1 MKNASSLLT
10 ALNEP
15 IYELDLDG
23 HVLAAT
29 ASAFELIAEQARA
42 QHGDDFQLDKAD
54 TTFAFASL
62 ISNKERSR
70 FSQAIKR
77 IADSKISQTT
87 LEITILPANALE
99 GGVPMEAKLSVIT
112 GLNGK
117 PAGIALLL
125 RDLSL
130 EKASEAAA
138 NVQGT
143 HLLDLVENVSD
154 ACIVESADGNVE
166 MINDA
171 FCRLFGIKEA
181 PQSMVGIRC
190 AALFETASQATEKRI
205 GPVYFPLDVIPANDQ
220 RDVLDFALTTGEH
233 VVQTTL
239 AVDGETGLA
248 GRMHLFHRATTNTAS
263 PHEKHS
269 AGIVAAQMTLIEKIA
284 RELVVVL
291 EGAAS
296 AALRAEQLDMP
307 GQILQHFQRVEVA
320 ANAAFDT
327 VAGLLDFSRIEGGDI
342 DLTPT
347 TFQLRENIAVLMA
360 NVTPHAEKQ
369 QVQLRL
375 RIEQDVPDNIT
386 GDSARLMLALKNLLD
401 CSLST
406 MPLEHTEGKLSELSL
421 VISPEY
427 EADNQIHLIF
437 SVEPQIRSGK
447 LRPPTPSAV
456 MQLALARQIV
466 RALVNDEEKNEGKN
480 EGKIE
485 SIEKKTGVTYS
496 FTVAFPFSPAKPHK
510 PRPTFVTLSSLPVLI
525 VSSDAD
531 ERKQLAD
538 WMKSWRMLPRE
549 ADNATMAMQLLTR
562 MSQEGHPIPLIVCAN
577 QLPIQDG
584 FMLAFRVK
592 QHPQLKHTA
601 VIMLATGGKPGDA
614 IMCRENGVSAYL
626 RQPVAPQQLN
636 EAITA
641 VIGAQDDNEAT
652 TTLITRHSLRES
664 KKASVLI
671 IDPAN
676 DQAMF
681 AAAGLKKRDYR
692 VVVASVAD
700 EAFTAMVQEEFDVI
714 VVDPDGS
721 GFAEG
726 ADIIDLIRENVTR
739 TGASRP
745 QPKILLATESPPT
758 SVHGFDGFVLKPFA
772 KDSLVLAVA
781 DLLPQP
787 AKP

>member
-23 HVLAAT
+23 NVLAAT
-29 ASAFELIAEQARA
+29 ASAFDLIAEQARA
-42 QHGDDFQLDKAD
+42 QYGNDFQLDKSD
-54 TTFAFASL
+54 MHFAFSSL
-62 ISNKERSR
+62 ISSKERNR
-70 FSQAIKR
+70 FSQTIKR
-77 IADSKISQTT
+77 IADSKINQAT
-87 LEITILPANALE
+87 LEITILSAN
-99 GGVPMEAKLSVIT
+99 GHDGSIPMEAKLSVIT

-125 RDLSL
+125 RDLSM
-130 EKASEAAA
+130 EKANEAAA

-143 HLLDLVENVSD
+143 HLLDLVENVTD
-154 ACIVESADGNVE
+154 ACVVESADGSVE

-171 FCRLFGIKEA
+171 FCRLFGLKEA
-181 PQSMVGIRC
+181 PQSMVGIAC
-190 AALFETASQATEKRI
+190 ATLFETASQATEKRI
-205 GPVYFPLDVIPANDQ
+205 GPVYFPLDVAPGSNQ
-220 RDVLDFALTTGEH
+220 RDVLDFVLSAGERII
-233 VVQTTL
+233 QTTL
-239 AVDGETGLA
+239 AVDGEMGLA
-248 GRMHLFHRATTNTAS
+248 GRMHLFHRAAANAS
-263 PHEKHS
+263 APTEKQS

-284 RELVVVL
+284 RELVQVL

-307 GQILQHFQRVEVA
+307 GQILQHFRRVETA
-320 ANAAFDT
+320 ATSAFDT

-342 DLTPT
+342 TLESAA
-347 TFQLRENIAVLMA
+347 FSLRENVAALMA
-360 NVTPHAEKQ
+360 SVTPHAESQ

-375 RIEQDVPDNIT
+375 RIEQDVPDTIT
-386 GDSARLMLALKNLLD
+386 GDSARLMLALRNLLD
-401 CSLST
+401 SALAT
-406 MPLEHTEGKLSELSL
+406 MPLEHVDGKLSELSL

-427 EADNQIHLIF
+427 EADKQIHLIF
-437 SVEPQIRSGK
+437 SVEPQIRGGK
-447 LRPPTPSAV
+447 LRAPTPSAV

-466 RALVNDEEKNEGKN
+466 RALVNDQ
-480 EGKIE
+480 GKIE
-485 SIEKKTGVTYS
+485 SVEKKTGVTHS
-496 FTVAFPFSPAKPHK
+496 FTAAFPFDATKPHK

-525 VSSDAD
+525 VSGNTD

-549 ADNATMAMQLLTR
+549 ADNATMAMQLLAR
-562 MSQEGHPIPLIVCAN
+562 MSEEGHPIPLVICSN

-584 FMLAFRVK
+584 FLLAFRIK
-592 QHPQLKHTA
+592 QNAQLKHTA

-641 VIGAQDDNEAT
+641 VMGALDDAEAT
-652 TTLITRHSLRES
+652 ATLITRHSLRES

-692 VVVASVAD
+692 AVVAGLAD
-700 EAFTAMVQEEFDVI
+700 EAFTAMVQEEFDVV
-714 VVDPDGS
+714 VVDPEGS
-721 GFAEG
+721 GFADG
-726 ADIIDLIRENVTR
+726 VNIIDLIRENVTR
-739 TGASRP
+739 TGTERP
-745 QPKILLATESPPT
+745 QPKILLAGESPPAAG
-758 SVHGFDGFVLKPFA
+758 HGYDGFVLKPFA
-772 KDSLVLAVA
+772 KDSLVLAVN
-781 DLLPQP
+781 DLLPP
-787 AKP
+787 PPK